1 MAAPPLNS
9 FVSRLPMLSFTEL
22 VLVATIFLLAG
33 WVKGVVGMGLA
44 TVAMGALGLV
54 MPPVEAAALL
64 VVPSL
69 VTNVWQFV
77 AGPSKLVVVRRFAS
91 MMVLVC
97 LGTAVGIQFL
107 TSGSSR
113 WPSLALGSVLVV
125 YAALAL
131 YLPKF
136 SVSQKAEFRLS
147 PIVGGV
153 TGILAGATGVF
164 VVPAVPYLSA
174 LGLSKDELIQA
185 LGLSFT
191 VSSVALAVALGASGS
206 LPSGIL
212 VASAGAVVP
221 ALAGM
226 FIGQHT
232 RNRIEPAAFR
242 KWFLVSMIVVGGY
255 MAVRSLVAQ

>member
-1 MAAPPLNS
+1 MPS
-9 FVSRLPMLSFTEL
+9 FAEL
-22 VLVATIFLLAG
+22 VLIAAVFLLAG
-33 WVKGVVGMGLA
+33 WVKGVVGMGLP

-54 MPPVEAAALL
+54 MSPVQAAALL

-77 AGPSKLVVVRRFAS
+77 AGPSKQAVMRRFAS
-91 MMVLVC
+91 MMLLVC
-97 LGTAVGIQFL
+97 LGTAIGIQFL

-113 WPSLALGSVLVV
+113 WPSLALGSVL
-125 YAALAL
+125 AL
-131 YLPKF
+131 YAVIALFLPKF
-136 SVSQKAEFRLS
+136 SVSQKAELRLS

-164 VVPAVPYLSA
+164 VVPAAPYLSA
-174 LGLSKDELIQA
+174 LGLTKDELIQA

-191 VSSVALAVALGASGS
+191 VSTVALAVALGASGS
-206 LPSGIL
+206 FSSGIL

-221 ALAGM
+221 ALVGM

-242 KWFLVSMIVVGGY
+242 KWFLVSMLFVGGY

>member
-1 MAAPPLNS
+1 MPS
-9 FVSRLPMLSFTEL
+9 FAEL
-22 VLVATIFLLAG
+22 VLIAAVFLLAG
-33 WVKGVVGMGLA
+33 WVKGVVGMGLP

-54 MPPVEAAALL
+54 MSPVQAAALL

-77 AGPSKLVVVRRFAS
+77 AWPSKQAVMRRFAS
-91 MMVLVC
+91 MMLLVC
-97 LGTAVGIQFL
+97 LGTAIGIQFL

-113 WPSLALGSVLVV
+113 WPSLALGSVL
-125 YAALAL
+125 AL
-131 YLPKF
+131 YAVIALFLPKF
-136 SVSQKAEFRLS
+136 SVSQKAELRLS

-174 LGLSKDELIQA
+174 LGLTKDELIQA

-191 VSSVALAVALGASGS
+191 VSTVALAVALGASGS
-206 LPSGIL
+206 FSSGIL

-221 ALAGM
+221 ALVGM

-242 KWFLVSMIVVGGY
+242 KWFLVSMLFVGGY

>member
-1 MAAPPLNS
+1 MPS
-9 FVSRLPMLSFTEL
+9 FAEL
-22 VLVATIFLLAG
+22 ALITAVFLLAG
-33 WVKGVVGMGLA
+33 WVKGVVGMGLP

-54 MPPVEAAALL
+54 MSPVQAAALL

-77 AGPSKLVVVRRFAS
+77 AGPSKQAVMRRFAS
-91 MMVLVC
+91 MMLLVC
-97 LGTAVGIQFL
+97 LGTAIGIQFL

-113 WPSLALGSVLVV
+113 WPSLALGSVL
-125 YAALAL
+125 AL
-131 YLPKF
+131 YAVIALFLPKF
-136 SVSQKAEFRLS
+136 SVSQKAELRLS

-164 VVPAVPYLSA
+164 VVPAAPYLSA
-174 LGLSKDELIQA
+174 LGLTKDELIQA

-191 VSSVALAVALGASGS
+191 VSTVALAVALGASGS
-206 LPSGIL
+206 FSSGIL

-221 ALAGM
+221 ALVGM

-242 KWFLVSMIVVGGY
+242 KWFLVSMLFVGGY

>member
-1 MAAPPLNS
+1 MPS
-9 FVSRLPMLSFTEL
+9 FAEL
-22 VLVATIFLLAG
+22 VLIAAVFLLAG
-33 WVKGVVGMGLA
+33 WVKGVVGMGLP

-54 MPPVEAAALL
+54 MSPVQAAALL

-77 AGPSKLVVVRRFAS
+77 AGPSKQAVMRRFAS
-91 MMVLVC
+91 MMLLVC
-97 LGTAVGIQFL
+97 LGTAIGIQFL

-113 WPSLALGSVLVV
+113 WPSLALGSVL
-125 YAALAL
+125 AL
-131 YLPKF
+131 YAVIALFLPKF
-136 SVSQKAEFRLS
+136 SVSQKAELRLS

-174 LGLSKDELIQA
+174 LGLTKDELIQA

-191 VSSVALAVALGASGS
+191 VSTVALAVALGASGS
-206 LPSGIL
+206 FSSGIL

-221 ALAGM
+221 ALVGM

-242 KWFLVSMIVVGGY
+242 KWFLVSMLFVGGY
-255 MAVRSLVAQ
+255 MAVRSLIAQ

>member
-1 MAAPPLNS
+1 MPSIPELILIAA
-9 FVSRLPMLSFTEL
+9 
-22 VLVATIFLLAG
+22 IFLLAG
-33 WVKGVVGMGLA
+33 WVKGVVGLGLA

-54 MPPVEAAALL
+54 MPPVQAAALL

-77 AGPSKLVVVRRFAS
+77 AGPSKLVVIRRFAS
-91 MMVLVC
+91 MMLLVC
-97 LGTAVGIQFL
+97 LGTAVGIRFL

-113 WPSLALGSVLVV
+113 WPSFALGSVLVL
-125 YAALAL
+125 YAVIALF
-131 YLPKF
+131 LPSF
-136 SVSQKAEFRLS
+136 SVSQKAERRLS
-147 PIVGGV
+147 PMVGGI
-153 TGILAGATGVF
+153 TGILVGATGVF

-174 LGLSKDELIQA
+174 LGLTKDELIQA

-191 VSSVALAVALGASGS
+191 VSTVALAVALGASGS
-206 LPSGIL
+206 FSSGIL

-226 FIGQHT
+226 FIGQYT

-242 KWFLVSMIVVGGY
+242 KWFLVSMILVGGY
-255 MAVRSLVAQ
+255 MAVRSLVTQ

>member
-1 MAAPPLNS
+1 MPSLAEFVLIAA
-9 FVSRLPMLSFTEL
+9 V
-22 VLVATIFLLAG
+22 FLLAG
-33 WVKGVVGMGLA
+33 WVKGVVGMGLP

-54 MPPVEAAALL
+54 MPPVQAAALL

-77 AGPSKLVVVRRFAS
+77 AGPSKQIVMRRFAS
-91 MMVLVC
+91 MMLFVC
-97 LGTAVGIQFL
+97 LGTAIGIQFL

-113 WPSLALGSVLVV
+113 WPSLALGSVL
-125 YAALAL
+125 AL
-131 YLPKF
+131 YAVIALFLPKF
-136 SVSQKAEFRLS
+136 SVPQKAEVRLS

-174 LGLSKDELIQA
+174 LGLTKDELIQA

-191 VSSVALAVALGASGS
+191 VSTVALAVALGISGS
-206 LPSGIL
+206 FSSRIL
-212 VASAGAVVP
+212 VVSAGAVVP

-242 KWFLVSMIVVGGY
+242 KWFLVSMLLVGGY
-255 MAVRSLVAQ
+255 MVIRSLVAQ

>member
-1 MAAPPLNS
+1 MPS
-9 FVSRLPMLSFTEL
+9 FAEL
-22 VLVATIFLLAG
+22 ALITAVFLVAG
-33 WVKGVVGMGLA
+33 WVKGVVGMGLP

-54 MPPVEAAALL
+54 MSPVQAAALL

-77 AGPSKLVVVRRFAS
+77 AGPSKQAVMRRFAS
-91 MMVLVC
+91 MMLLVC
-97 LGTAVGIQFL
+97 LGTAIGIQFL

-113 WPSLALGSVLVV
+113 WPSLALGLV
-125 YAALAL
+125 LAL
-131 YLPKF
+131 YAVIALFLPKF
-136 SVSQKAEFRLS
+136 SVSQKAELRLS

-174 LGLSKDELIQA
+174 LGLTKDELIQA

-191 VSSVALAVALGASGS
+191 VSTVALAVALGASGS
-206 LPSGIL
+206 FSSGIL

-221 ALAGM
+221 ALVGM

-242 KWFLVSMIVVGGY
+242 KWFLISMLFVGGY

>member
-1 MAAPPLNS
+1 MPS
-9 FVSRLPMLSFTEL
+9 FAEL
-22 VLVATIFLLAG
+22 ALITAVFLLAG
-33 WVKGVVGMGLA
+33 WVKGVVGMGLP

-54 MPPVEAAALL
+54 MSPVQAAALL

-77 AGPSKLVVVRRFAS
+77 AGPSKQAVMRRFAS
-91 MMVLVC
+91 MMLLVC
-97 LGTAVGIQFL
+97 LGTAIGIQFL

-113 WPSLALGSVLVV
+113 WPSLALGSVL
-125 YAALAL
+125 AL
-131 YLPKF
+131 YAVIALFLPKF
-136 SVSQKAEFRLS
+136 SVSQKAELRLS

-164 VVPAVPYLSA
+164 VVPAAPYLSA
-174 LGLSKDELIQA
+174 LGLTKDELIQA

-191 VSSVALAVALGASGS
+191 VSTVALAVALGASGS
-206 LPSGIL
+206 FSSGIL

-221 ALAGM
+221 ALVGM
-226 FIGQHT
+226 FIGRHT

-242 KWFLVSMIVVGGY
+242 KWFLVSMLFVGGY

>member
-1 MAAPPLNS
+1 
-9 FVSRLPMLSFTEL
+9 MLSTPEL
-22 VLVATIFLLAG
+22 ILIAAIFLLAG

-54 MPPVEAAALL
+54 MPPVQAAALL
-64 VVPSL
+64 VIPSL

-77 AGPSKLVVVRRFAS
+77 AGPSKWVVVRRFAS

-97 LGTAVGIQFL
+97 LGTAVGIHFL

-125 YAALAL
+125 YAVAALL
-131 YLPKF
+131 LPKF
-136 SVSQKAEFRLS
+136 SVSPQAERRLS
-147 PIVGGV
+147 PLVGGF
-153 TGILAGATGVF
+153 TGVLTGATGVF
-164 VVPAVPYLSA
+164 VVPAVPYLAA
-174 LGLSKDELIQA
+174 LGLSKDELIQS

-212 VASAGAVVP
+212 LASAGAVVP
-221 ALAGM
+221 ALVGM

-242 KWFLVSMIVVGGY
+242 RWFLVSMLLVGGY
-255 MAVRSLVAQ
+255 MAVHSLLVK

>member
-1 MAAPPLNS
+1 MPS
-9 FVSRLPMLSFTEL
+9 FAEL
-22 VLVATIFLLAG
+22 ALITAVFLVAG
-33 WVKGVVGMGLA
+33 WVKGVVGMGLP

-54 MPPVEAAALL
+54 MSPVQAAALL

-77 AGPSKLVVVRRFAS
+77 AGPSKQAVMRRFAS
-91 MMVLVC
+91 MMLLVC
-97 LGTAVGIQFL
+97 LGTAIGIQFL

-113 WPSLALGSVLVV
+113 WPSLALGSVL
-125 YAALAL
+125 AL
-131 YLPKF
+131 YAVIALFLPKF
-136 SVSQKAEFRLS
+136 SVSQKAELRLS

-174 LGLSKDELIQA
+174 LGLTKDELIQA

-191 VSSVALAVALGASGS
+191 VSTVALAVALGASGS
-206 LPSGIL
+206 FSSGIL

-221 ALAGM
+221 ALVGM

-242 KWFLVSMIVVGGY
+242 KWFLVSMLFVGGY
-255 MAVRSLVAQ
+255 MAVRSLIAQ